1 LQCGENF
8 FSGLAQKYIT
18 KRSASVLKKTTVAL
32 MVAAFALCAPSVSLS
47 ASAKKPQVVKTSKA
61 KPAKK
66 PVARPYQVAAATP
79 SAPVAYQSAAAPQ
92 SAYLQ
97 CVGYARQAT
106 GMQIYGNAWTWWAGA
121 DGKYDR
127 GNAPRAGAVMVFRSQ
142 GKMRHGHVAVVS
154 NIITERYIQISHA
167 NWSPINGRRGQVEE
181 NVNVMDVSPNNDW
194 SQVKVWYGPLNDFG
208 TTVYTTYGFIYN
220 DEAGPRPYTPSPE
233 FAQNVQVTQ
242 AVAVVD
248 ELPSDVAAALTPNT
262 NQGRTRAVQVTAQAK
277 GGKSVVAQIDADNMA
292 AAAERPV
299 VAGAK

>member
-1 LQCGENF
+1 M
-8 FSGLAQKYIT
+8 
-18 KRSASVLKKTTVAL
+18 LKKTTVAL
-32 MVAAFALCAPSVSLS
+32 MIAAFALCAPSVSVA
-47 ASAKKPQVVKTSKA
+47 ASAKKPQVVKTSSKA

-66 PVARPYQVAAATP
+66 PVARPYQASVTPAASSSQT
-79 SAPVAYQSAAAPQ
+79 
-92 SAYLQ
+92 AYLQ
-97 CVGYARQAT
+97 CVGYARQQT

-127 GNAPRAGAVMVFRSQ
+127 GNKPRAGAVMVFRSQ

-154 NIITERYIQISHA
+154 QIITERYIQISHA

-220 DEAGPRPYTPSPE
+220 GESGPRPYTPSPE
-233 FAQNVQVTQ
+233 FAQNVQIAE

-248 ELPSDVAAALTPNT
+248 ELPSDVAAALTPSS
-262 NQGRTRAVQVTAQAK
+262 QHGRAKAVQVSAQTR
-277 GGKSVVAQIDADNMA
+277 GGKAVAAQIGADNTA
-292 AAAERPV
+292 AAADRPV
-299 VAGAK
+299 VAGAN